1 MMRQQRVFVTLPPSV
16 MRSKATKLENAHQD
30 LVCAVWSRQVLVDRQ
45 SVKTVL
51 TFKIPRF
58 LPLMRQQL
66 LDPALS
72 TSNRLDQVNRCV
84 VALVSQCEKIPIK
97 WPLFKIKNRRKC
109 FFLVFLFSFSKPQ
122 KCHFLAENP
131 LISKIKVAKFWVK
144 SHTVYYPLML
154 RARQR

>member
-1 MMRQQRVFVTLPPSV
+1 MMRQRRVFVTLPPSV

-66 LDPALS
+66 LDHALS

-84 VALVSQCEKIPIK
+84 VALVSQAGTKFHILSKNSHIEILNFYKIHLSEIS
-97 WPLFKIKNRRKC
+97 
-109 FFLVFLFSFSKPQ
+109 FFTKFTFSKS
-122 KCHFLAENP
+122 HFSQNSHFRN
-131 LISKIKVAKFWVK
+131 IIFHKVHV
-144 SHTVYYPLML
+144 S
-154 RARQR
+154 